1 MPKSARLASGPPF
14 LIALALVV
22 VAAGTPQG
30 GARAAAQ
37 EPNGKVVLDLVG
49 QEVWL
54 RGPRAPLGLRLR
66 VTNGSP
72 EPLEGFQL
80 TLAVGERIE
89 SRSGLYD
96 TFETSFNDP
105 SFLPLSSFTDQFPD
119 RRIAAGAGATVAIDS
134 AVERF
139 DSLESETDG
148 GVYPIAIYLFDE
160 SGEQIDAI
168 TTQLIYYPMVPAHRL
183 NLVLVVPLGHVPARA
198 PDGTFPADPL
208 LGTRPLESALAPD
221 GWLQGMLTALRR
233 HPALAVGVAPTPRL
247 IEEIADMA
255 NGYTRSSGAEG
266 ETVGPGDAQAEAAAA
281 WLDELREV
289 LNRSRAQ
296 PLLVPYAAPDL
307 PSLDA
312 SLAAGSDLSAHVV
325 EGVKVL
331 SRAFGEDTAARFT
344 TSWLFAPAG
353 RLDASV
359 LEDLQPFN
367 LAPDRRLKT
376 FLAPDSLRDGGDP
389 SSDGCP
395 RGYASFTCPVS
406 IQTTGGSIGGFV
418 SDEQLGERLEALGR
432 PGEDRIDLQRLFAE
446 TAMIREE
453 IPGVSGRVVQT
464 ATPALWE
471 PPPGLVEELFAG
483 LDGAPWITPMTPQ
496 RAFRASTRAARRG
509 IVEDADRLKG
519 EPDDG
524 YLRSVSEAASGV
536 HTFSLIKPSPSL
548 LQRLTRNVLVAQSRS
563 WWGGSS
569 LRIRG
574 ERYATESR
582 AEAETHLDNI
592 TIGGRAQIT
601 LTSERQPL
609 PLVLFND
616 NPYPVTVEVSLSSTD
631 LDFDTPSRLSRR
643 IEEGNYPFEVE
654 ATALSSGQFPLTVRL
669 YPPGGNVVIDETEI
683 AVRSTQFNKIAL
695 GLTIG
700 ALAFLLLFYALR
712 ALRRRSSPGDS
723 AQP

>member
-1 MPKSARLASGPPF
+1 MPKTSRRASRPL

-22 VAAGTPQG
+22 VAAGVPGG
-30 GARAAAQ
+30 GARAGAQ
-37 EPNGKVVLDLVG
+37 EPNGKIVLDLAG

-54 RGPRAPLGLRLR
+54 SGPRARLGLRLR
-66 VTNGSP
+66 VTNESS

-96 TFETSFNDP
+96 TFDDP
-105 SFLPLSSFTDQFPD
+105 SFFQSSSFTDQFPD
-119 RRIAAGAGATVAIDS
+119 RRIAAGAGVTVAIDS

-148 GVYPIAIYLFDE
+148 GVYPVAIYLFDE

-168 TTQLIYYPMVPAHRL
+168 TTQLIYYPTVPAHRL
-183 NLVLVVPLGHVPARA
+183 NVVLVVPLAHVPARA

-208 LGTRPLESALAPD
+208 LGTPPLESALASN
-221 GWLQGMLTALRR
+221 GWLQGMLNALRR
-233 HPALAVGVAPTPRL
+233 HPALALGLAPTPRL

-255 NGYTRSSGAEG
+255 NGYTRSGGPEDEAVSPG
-266 ETVGPGDAQAEAAAA
+266 ETQAQAADA

-307 PSLDA
+307 PALDA
-312 SLAAGSDLSAHVV
+312 SGAPGSDLSAHLV

-331 SRAFGEDTAARFT
+331 SRAFGENTAARFT

-359 LEDLQPFN
+359 LDDLQPFN

-376 FLAPDSLRDGGDP
+376 FLAAESVRGGSDP

-406 IQTTGGSIGGFV
+406 IRTTGGPIGGFV

-432 PGEDRIDLQRLFAE
+432 PGEDRIDLQRLFAD

-453 IPGVSGRVVQT
+453 IPGVSSRVVQT
-464 ATPALWE
+464 ATPNLWE
-471 PPPGLVEELFAG
+471 PPPALVEELLAG
-483 LDGAPWITPMTPQ
+483 LDDAPWLAPMTPQ
-496 RAFRASTRAARRG
+496 RAFRVSTRAARRG
-509 IVEDADRLKG
+509 IVEDADRLRG
-519 EPDDG
+519 APDDG
-524 YLRSVSEAASGV
+524 YFRSVSEAASAV
-536 HTFSLIKPSPSL
+536 HNFSMIKPSPPM
-548 LQRLTRNVLVAQSRS
+548 LQRLTRNVLVAQSRA

-569 LRIRG
+569 LRSRG
-574 ERYATESR
+574 ERYATESLSE
-582 AEAETHLDNI
+582 AEAQLDNI

-601 LTSERQPL
+601 LTSERQPI

-631 LDFDTPSRLSRR
+631 LDFDTPPRLSRR
-643 IEEGNYPFEVE
+643 IEEGNYPLEVE

-669 YPPGGNVVIDETEI
+669 YPPGGSVVIDETEI

-700 ALAFLLLFYALR
+700 ALAFLFLFYALR
-712 ALRRRSSPGDS
+712 ALRRRRSPGGS

>member
-1 MPKSARLASGPPF
+1 MPKRLGRASRLPL

-22 VAAGTPQG
+22 VAVGPPRRTVS
-30 GARAAAQ
+30 AAAQ
-37 EPNGKVVLDLVG
+37 DSHGRVTLELAG

-54 RGPRAPLGLRLR
+54 RGPRAGLGLRLR
-66 VTNGSP
+66 VTNESP

-80 TLAVGERIE
+80 TLAVGERVE

-96 TFETSFNDP
+96 TFGDEP
-105 SFLPLSSFTDQFPD
+105 SFFQFSSFTDQFPD
-119 RRIAAGAGATVAIDS
+119 RRVAAGASVTVPVDS

-139 DSLESETDG
+139 DSLESATDG
-148 GVYPIAIYLFDE
+148 GVYPVAITLFDE
-160 SGEQIDAI
+160 SGEQIDAL
-168 TTQLIYYPMVPAHRL
+168 TTHLIYYPTIPAHPL
-183 NLVLVVPLGHVPARA
+183 NLVLVVPLAHVPARA

-208 LGTRPLESALAPD
+208 LGAHPLERALGPR
-221 GWLQGMLTALRR
+221 GWLRGLLAALRR

-247 IEEIADMA
+247 VEEIADMA
-255 NGYTRSSGAEG
+255 DGYTRSGSTE
-266 ETVGPGDAQAEAAAA
+266 GDAVAPRDPPAEAAAA
-281 WLDELREV
+281 WLDELRGI

-307 PSLDA
+307 PALDA
-312 SLAAGSDLSAHVV
+312 GLATGSDLSAHLV
-325 EGVKVL
+325 EGVEVL

-359 LEDLQPFN
+359 LDDLQPFN
-367 LAPDRRLKT
+367 LAPDRRLMT
-376 FLAPDSLRDGGDP
+376 FLAAESVRDGTDP

-395 RGYASFTCPVS
+395 RAYASFSCPVS
-406 IQTTGGSIGGFV
+406 IETTGGSVGGFV
-418 SDEQLGERLEALGR
+418 SDEQLGVRLEALAR
-432 PGEDRIDLQRLFAE
+432 PGDDRVDLQRLFAE

-453 IPGVSGRVVQT
+453 IPGVSGRVIQT

-471 PPPGLVEELFAG
+471 PPAELVEELFAG
-483 LDGAPWITPMTPQ
+483 LDGAPWLTPMTPQ
-496 RAFRASTRAARRG
+496 QAIRASTRPARRG
-509 IVEDADRLKG
+509 LVDDAEKVRSA
-519 EPDDG
+519 PDDS
-524 YLRSVSEAASGV
+524 YLRTVTEAASSV
-536 HTFSLIKPSPSL
+536 RTFSLIKPSPEVLQL
-548 LQRLTRNVLVAQSRS
+548 LVRNVLVAQSRS
-563 WWGGSS
+563 WWGDST
-569 LRIRG
+569 LRSRG

-582 AEAETHLDNI
+582 SEAETQLDNI

-601 LTSERQPL
+601 LTSERQPI

-631 LDFDTPSRLSRR
+631 LDFDTPSRLSRKV
-643 IEEGNYPFEVE
+643 EQGNYPLEVE

-669 YPPGGNVVIDETEI
+669 YPPGGSVVIDETEI

-700 ALAFLLLFYALR
+700 ALAFLFLFYALR
-712 ALRRRSSPGDS
+712 ALRRRRSPGHS
-723 AQP
+723 APP